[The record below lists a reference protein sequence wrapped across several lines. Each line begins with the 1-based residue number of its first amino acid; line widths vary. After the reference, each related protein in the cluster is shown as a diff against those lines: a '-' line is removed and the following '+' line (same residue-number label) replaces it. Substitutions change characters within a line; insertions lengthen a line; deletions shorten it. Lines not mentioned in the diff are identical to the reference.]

1 MTENRD
7 QGSRWKAES
16 KAAEERSKQGLR
28 GHVQN
33 QKPQECRQQG
43 RVDRLWLCGQMW
55 RRGEAGGV
63 EMVNR
68 PR

>member
-7 QGSRWKAES
+7 QDSRWKALT
-16 KAAEERSKQGLR
+16 AEEQGLR

-55 RRGEAGGV
+55 RRGEAGGA